1 MSANTPDDDD
11 RTDDGGLGETI
22 KNWFS
27 AESAASTPRPA
38 SDAETA
44 ADADVPSDR
53 VEIGRRSYLKMVGVA
68 ATTASASV
76 AGCTGT
82 ASDVARVQPM
92 SAFGYG
98 GAAVLQQSSS
108 LDLSVGE
115 SEPNDTQATAMA
127 LDLGATVSG
136 TLTESEVDWY
146 AVDAT
151 SGRELVVD
159 FDRAVKTGV
168 TAVIIYD
175 TEGDWSNLRYLGASG
190 AVTVRSPVEESGTYY
205 VQVINVQ
212 DGSGD
217 YTLAVSQSD
226 DGATTE
232 TPTATE
238 TPTPTATETPTQT
251 ETPTPTPTETPTPTP
266 TETPTPTPTPTDGQ
280 SPFGGQA
287 RTIPGQI
294 QAQHYDD
301 GGDGVA
307 YFDTTSDAKGGDFR
321 TDEAVDIESTGDSSG
336 TYNVGWMQSDEW
348 LEYTVD
354 VTAGSYD
361 IDLRVASPE
370 SGNRFRVLLGWD
382 ELGVVEVPNT
392 GGWQSWTTVTLEDV
406 TLSGGAGQVLRVEV
420 LDGDVNLNWL
430 EFTSNQPTVTETA
443 TPTPTETTTETPTAT
458 PTPTPTPTSDDDN
471 YGVQGYGELG
481 YGGVEN

>member
-1 MSANTPDDDD
+1 MSANTPDDD

-22 KNWFS
+22 KNLFSGDS
-27 AESAASTPRPA
+27 AESTPRPA
-38 SDAETA
+38 SDAETE

-76 AGCTGT
+76 AGCTGS
-82 ASDVARVQPM
+82 ANDVARVQPM

-108 LDLSVGE
+108 LDLSVSE

-168 TAVIIYD
+168 TAVIVYD

-190 AVTVRSPVEESGTYY
+190 AVTVRSPVEESGTHY
-205 VQVINVQ
+205 VQVVNVQ

-238 TPTPTATETPTQT
+238 TPTQTETPTATETPTQT
-251 ETPTPTPTETPTPTP
+251 ETPTPTQTETPTATETETATPTPTQTETPTATPTPTETPTPTP
-266 TETPTPTPTPTDGQ
+266 TETPTPTP
-280 SPFGGQA
+280 
-287 RTIPGQI
+287 
-294 QAQHYDD
+294 
-301 GGDGVA
+301 
-307 YFDTTSDAKGGDFR
+307 
-321 TDEAVDIESTGDSSG
+321 
-336 TYNVGWMQSDEW
+336 M
-348 LEYTVD
+348 
-354 VTAGSYD
+354 
-361 IDLRVASPE
+361 
-370 SGNRFRVLLGWD
+370 
-382 ELGVVEVPNT
+382 
-392 GGWQSWTTVTLEDV
+392 
-406 TLSGGAGQVLRVEV
+406 
-420 LDGDVNLNWL
+420 
-430 EFTSNQPTVTETA
+430 
-443 TPTPTETTTETPTAT
+443 
-458 PTPTPTPTSDDDN
+458 SDDD

-481 YGGVEN
+481 YGGVD

>member
-1 MSANTPDDDD
+1 M
-11 RTDDGGLGETI
+11 
-22 KNWFS
+22 
-27 AESAASTPRPA
+27 
-38 SDAETA
+38 
-44 ADADVPSDR
+44 
-53 VEIGRRSYLKMVGVA
+53 
-68 ATTASASV
+68 
-76 AGCTGT
+76 
-82 ASDVARVQPM
+82 
-92 SAFGYG
+92 
-98 GAAVLQQSSS
+98 
-108 LDLSVGE
+108 
-115 SEPNDTQATAMA
+115 
-127 LDLGATVSG
+127 
-136 TLTESEVDWY
+136 
-146 AVDAT
+146 
-151 SGRELVVD
+151 
-159 FDRAVKTGV
+159 
-168 TAVIIYD
+168 
-175 TEGDWSNLRYLGASG
+175 
-190 AVTVRSPVEESGTYY
+190 
-205 VQVINVQ
+205 
-212 DGSGD
+212 
-217 YTLAVSQSD
+217 
-226 DGATTE
+226 
-232 TPTATE
+232 
-238 TPTPTATETPTQT
+238 
-251 ETPTPTPTETPTPTP
+251 
-266 TETPTPTPTPTDGQ
+266 
-280 SPFGGQA
+280 
-287 RTIPGQI
+287 

-336 TYNVGWMQSDEW
+336 TYNVGWMQQDEW

-370 SGNRFRVLLGWD
+370 GGNRFRVLLGWD